1 MAQTPPARPQ
11 PSVADLKDPAK
22 FNSIISAIEA
32 YSRTLL
38 TNFDSTTKSLHDRL
52 DNVAG
57 VASQALTLL
66 SQSESE
72 LEAILGSSFGD
83 LDAIIETVEAL
94 AQEFN
99 GLDAIEGELCLL
111 SDQVTTLED
120 AVKRRQ

>member
-1 MAQTPPARPQ
+1 
-11 PSVADLKDPAK
+11 VDLKDPAK
-22 FNSIISAIEA
+22 FNALVSSIEQ
-32 YSRTLL
+32 YSLAL
-38 TNFDSTTKSLHDRL
+38 VTNFESTTTTLHDRL
-52 DNVAG
+52 ENVAG

-72 LEAILGSSFGD
+72 LETILGSSFGD

-99 GLDAIEGELCLL
+99 GLDAIDGELCLL